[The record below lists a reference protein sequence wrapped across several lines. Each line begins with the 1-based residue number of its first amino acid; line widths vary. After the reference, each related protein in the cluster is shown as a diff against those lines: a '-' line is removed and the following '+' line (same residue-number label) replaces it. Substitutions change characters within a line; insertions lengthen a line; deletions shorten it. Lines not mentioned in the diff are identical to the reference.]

1 MKKGPS
7 IIGYLILL
15 IVLFS
20 GLWEPLTTVI
30 TWLVTQNMKD
40 SGLSIAG
47 EIIVKVATW
56 FISFGLVGIVFDAI
70 GHHNKARMSAAY
82 TIISLIV
89 SLVLSYVVMILEK
102 HFIIVLIAVFVL
114 LAAVIILTIYL
125 KKKYKY
131 SEWMDD

>member
-1 MKKGPS
+1 MKRGPS
-7 IIGYLILL
+7 IIGYFILL
-15 IVLFS
+15 TILFS
-20 GLWEPLTTVI
+20 GLWEPLVKVI

-70 GHHNKARMSAAY
+70 GYHNKARMSAAY

-89 SLVLSYVVMILEK
+89 SLALSYVVMLLEK
-102 HFIIVLIAVFVL
+102 HFIAVLIAAVVI
-114 LAAVIILTIYL
+114 LAVVIIVTICL
-125 KKKYKY
+125 KKKYKH